1 LPAAAVAL
9 DEADADVV
17 EADEADADVLE
28 VVRVVL

>member
-17 EADEADADVLE
+17 EADADVLE